1 MDENFNTF
9 NNIYYNNN
17 NQNNCNNN
25 NNNNKILN
33 IQQFINV
40 NYKFYLFYLLFSS
53 NCLV

>member
-17 NQNNCNNN
+17 QNNC

-40 NYKFYLFYLLFSS
+40 NYKFYLFFLLFSS
-53 NCLV
+53 HCLV

>member
-17 NQNNCNNN
+17 QNNCN

-40 NYKFYLFYLLFSS
+40 NYKFYLFFLLFSS
-53 NCLV
+53 HCLV

>member
-17 NQNNCNNN
+17 QNNCNNN
-25 NNNNKILN
+25 NSNKILN

-40 NYKFYLFYLLFSS
+40 NYKFYLYYF
-53 NCLV
+53 LVIF